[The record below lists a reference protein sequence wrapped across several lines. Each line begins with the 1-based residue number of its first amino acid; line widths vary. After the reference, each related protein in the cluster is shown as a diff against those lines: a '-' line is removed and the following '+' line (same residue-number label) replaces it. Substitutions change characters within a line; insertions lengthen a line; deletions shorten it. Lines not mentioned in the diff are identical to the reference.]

1 MRTGAAAGHTG
12 YFHEAVRYDSDEH
25 LLAVVVPF
33 LLGGA
38 AAGEP
43 TLVAFGARNA
53 ALVRDALPA
62 GCPVTFLPGG
72 DVYARPA
79 AAIRSYRKLLAAHVA
94 AGAGQ
99 IRIVGEL
106 FPEHFGAVWDAWA
119 RYESAINHAYDEF
132 PLWSMCAYDERTT
145 PPAVLA
151 DVDRTHPRTAR
162 PGDRHEPNPAYTP
175 PEEFLLENRPV
186 VTDPIQH
193 GAPAA
198 ELLDP
203 SPAQARDAVRA
214 ADDGGTPA
222 GQVKELMLAVSEA
235 VSNAHVH
242 GQPPVRMRVWTGD
255 GRMVVTVEDRGPGPK
270 DPFAGMQPVAS
281 ATSAGLGLWI
291 AHQSCNHVSLHRGPE
306 GFTIRLTAGPLPD
319 SPPLPAVPL
328 PAG

>member
-33 LLGGA
+33 LLGGV

-43 TLVAFGARNA
+43 TLVAFGDRNA
-53 ALVRDALPA
+53 ALVRAALPA
-62 GCPVTFLPGG
+62 GCPVSFLGGG

-79 AAIRSYRKLLAAHVA
+79 AAIRSYRSLLAGHVA

-106 FPEHFGAVWDAWA
+106 LPEHFGAAWDAWS

-132 PLWSMCAYDERTT
+132 PLWSMCAYDERVT

-162 PGDRHEPNPAYTP
+162 PRDRHEPNAGYTP
-175 PEEFLLENRPV
+175 PEEFLLENRPY

-203 SPAQARDAVRA
+203 SPTRAREAVLA
-214 ADDGGTPA
+214 AEGGALPA
-222 GQVKELMLAVSEA
+222 GRIEELLLAVTEV
-235 VSNAHVH
+235 VSNARVH
-242 GQPPVRMRVWTGD
+242 GQPPVRMRIWTGE
-255 GRMVVTVEDRGPGPK
+255 GRLVVTVEDRGPGPK
-270 DPFAGMQPVAS
+270 DPFTGLLPVTS
-281 ATSAGLGLWI
+281 TTSAGLGLWI
-291 AHQSCNHVSLHRGPE
+291 AHQYCDHVGLRRGPG
-306 GFTIRLTAGPLPD
+306 GFTIRLTAGPPHT
-319 SPPLPAVPL
+319 
-328 PAG
+328 G